1 MNAPSEIGL
10 MPHAGTPSVIRNY
23 DTNCKFCATPLRHV
37 MADLGASPIAN
48 AYRKADELN
57 RMEPFY
63 PLRALVCDQCL
74 LVQAQDFES
83 AEHLFAPDYA
93 YFSSFSD
100 SWLAHART
108 YVERM
113 TERFGLDSSS
123 QVVEIACNDGYLLR
137 WFLEKNVKVLGI
149 EPTANTAEAA
159 RNLGIPVE
167 VRFFGRETAKDLRSK
182 GFAADLMPANNVVA
196 HVPDINDFVAGFKI
210 LLKPKG
216 VATFEFHHVMNLIEH
231 KQFDTI
237 YHEHYYYHSLATFS
251 KILAHHGLQV
261 FDVEELKSHGGSLR
275 VFAQHADAAP
285 HSVDARVG
293 ELLARESAFGLDSL
307 ERYLSFNESV
317 KQMKRQFLAF
327 LIDAK
332 NQGKSIAAYGAPAKG
347 NTLLNY
353 AGVRTDFI
361 DFTVDRNPH
370 KQGTY
375 LPGTQIPIVS
385 PDQIFESKPD
395 YLLIL
400 PWNLREE
407 IIEQMSGIRKWGG
420 QFLVLIPEVKVY

>member
-1 MNAPSEIGL
+1 M
-10 MPHAGTPSVIRNY
+10 IRNY
-23 DTNCKFCATPLRHV
+23 NSNCKFCAAPLRHV

-57 RMEPFY
+57 SMEPFY
-63 PLRALVCDQCL
+63 PLRALVCAECL
-74 LVQAQDFES
+74 LVQAQEFES
-83 AEHLFAPDYA
+83 AEQIFAADYA

-100 SWLAHART
+100 SWLAHARN

-113 TERFGLDSSS
+113 TERFRLGSSS

-137 WFLEKNVKVLGI
+137 WFLDKEVKVLGV
-149 EPTANTAEAA
+149 EPTLNTAEAA
-159 RNLGIPVE
+159 RALGIPVE
-167 VRFFGRETAKDLRSK
+167 VRFFGRQTATELRGR

-196 HVPDINDFVAGFKI
+196 HVPDINDFVAGFKV
-210 LLKPKG
+210 LLKPTG
-216 VATFEFHHVMNLIEH
+216 VATFEFHHVMNLIRH

-251 KILAHHGLQV
+251 RILAHHGLQV

-275 VFAQHADAAP
+275 VFAQHAETAP
-285 HSVDARVG
+285 HPVEASVG
-293 ELLARESAFGLDSL
+293 MLLSEESRFGLDKL
-307 ERYLSFNESV
+307 EQYLDFNESV
-317 KQMKRQFLAF
+317 KQMKRDFLAF

-332 NQGKSIAAYGAPAKG
+332 NRNKRIAAYGAPAKG

-385 PDQIFESKPD
+385 PDHIVEAKPD

-407 IIEQMSGIRKWGG
+407 IMQQMKGIREWGG
-420 QFLVLIPEVKVY
+420 QFLVLIPEVKLY

>member
-159 RNLGIPVE
+159 RKLGIPVE

>member
-1 MNAPSEIGL
+1 
-10 MPHAGTPSVIRNY
+10 
-23 DTNCKFCATPLRHV
+23 
-37 MADLGASPIAN
+37 
-48 AYRKADELN
+48 
-57 RMEPFY
+57 
-63 PLRALVCDQCL
+63 
-74 LVQAQDFES
+74 
-83 AEHLFAPDYA
+83 
-93 YFSSFSD
+93 
-100 SWLAHART
+100 
-108 YVERM
+108 
-113 TERFGLDSSS
+113 
-123 QVVEIACNDGYLLR
+123 
-137 WFLEKNVKVLGI
+137 
-149 EPTANTAEAA
+149 
-159 RNLGIPVE
+159 
-167 VRFFGRETAKDLRSK
+167 
-182 GFAADLMPANNVVA
+182 
-196 HVPDINDFVAGFKI
+196 VAGFKI
-210 LLKPKG
+210 LLKPTG

-285 HSVDARVG
+285 HAVDARVG

-407 IIEQMSGIRKWGG
+407 IIEQMSGIRKWGANSWC
-420 QFLVLIPEVKVY
+420 